1 LNGSV
6 LGEMNQEA
14 DTPIV
19 YPRVTSG
26 VDGLDAMVNGGL
38 PKGRI
43 VLIRGP
49 PGMGK
54 TILCG
59 QFLYKGAKN
68 GEKGLFVS
76 LEETREQLIRE
87 LYLVGMDFRR
97 LERDG
102 LVTFLDASPVRH
114 IPAEVK
120 LGNISVGKRDFSL
133 LALAK
138 KIKNIAEANKI
149 ERIVV
154 DPLTALT
161 IQYPEDGER
170 RLMVLDLLEVLS
182 QIGATCLMTEDF
194 GTLQS
199 KRIEDYSVHGV
210 IAMRPVEAG
219 TNIVKTVEVVKMRET
234 KHDDQTRLYRITD
247 EGIVVYPDQ
256 NVLALSYPHTNAQSS
271 EM

>member
-1 LNGSV
+1 MTEDS
-6 LGEMNQEA
+6 
-14 DTPIV
+14 DTEIA

-26 VDGLDAMVNGGL
+26 VDGLDVMLNGGF

-43 VLIRGP
+43 IMIRGP

-87 LYLVGMDFRR
+87 LYLFGMDFRQ
-97 LERDG
+97 LEKDG

-133 LALAK
+133 IALAK
-138 KIKNIAEANKI
+138 KIKSIAGANKT
-149 ERIVV
+149 ERIVI

-161 IQYPEDGER
+161 IQYPDDGER
-170 RLMVLDLLEVLS
+170 RLMVLDLIEVLS
-182 QIGATCLMTEDF
+182 QVRATCIMTEDF
-194 GTLQS
+194 GTPQS
-199 KRIEDYSVHGV
+199 PRIEDYSVHGV

-219 TNIVKTVEVVKMRET
+219 TNIVKTLEIVKMREA
-234 KHDDQTRLYRITD
+234 KHDDQTRLYRIAD

-256 NVLALSYPHTNAQSS
+256 NVLALSYPRRKAEPND
-271 EM
+271 E

>member
-1 LNGSV
+1 MSKDS
-6 LGEMNQEA
+6 
-14 DTPIV
+14 DTPIE

-26 VDGLDAMVNGGL
+26 VEGLDLMVNGGF

-43 VLIRGP
+43 VLVRGP

-54 TILCG
+54 TILAG
-59 QFLYKGAKN
+59 QFLYKGAKH
-68 GEKGLFVS
+68 GERGLFVS

-87 LYLVGMDFRR
+87 LFLVGMDFRK
-97 LERDG
+97 LEKDG
-102 LVTFLDASPVRH
+102 SVTFLDASPVRY

-133 LALAK
+133 VALAK
-138 KIKNIAEANKI
+138 KIKSVATANKI

-161 IQYPEDGER
+161 IQYPEDSER

-182 QIGATCLMTEDF
+182 QIGATCLLTEDF
-194 GTLQS
+194 GAAG
-199 KRIEDYSVHGV
+199 KRVEDYSVHGV
-210 IAMRPVEAG
+210 ITMRPVEAG
-219 TNIVKTVEVVKMRET
+219 TNIVKTMEIKKMRET

-256 NVLALSYPHTNAQSS
+256 NVLALSSPHSMPESNDT
-271 EM
+271 

>member
-1 LNGSV
+1 MS
-6 LGEMNQEA
+6 EES
-14 DTPIV
+14 DTPIA

-26 VDGLDAMVNGGL
+26 VDGLDVMVNGGF
-38 PKGRI
+38 PKGRVI
-43 VLIRGP
+43 LIRGT

-87 LYLVGMDFRR
+87 LYLVGMDLRQ

-102 LVTFLDASPVRH
+102 LITFLDASPIRH

-133 LALAK
+133 VALAK
-138 KIKNIAEANKI
+138 KVKDIVGANRI
-149 ERIVV
+149 ERIVI

-161 IQYPEDGER
+161 IQYPDDSER
-170 RLMVLDLLEVLS
+170 RLMVLDLIEVLC
-182 QIGATCLMTEDF
+182 QTGATCLMTEDL
-194 GTLQS
+194 GTQQS

-210 IAMRPVEAG
+210 VAMRPVEAG
-219 TNIVKTVEVVKMRET
+219 TNIVKTIEIVKMRET
-234 KHDDQTRLYRITD
+234 KNDDQARLYRITD
-247 EGIVVYPDQ
+247 EGMVVYPDQ
-256 NVLALSYPHTNAQSS
+256 NVLALLYPRTDSKSDN
-271 EM
+271 M

>member
-1 LNGSV
+1 
-6 LGEMNQEA
+6 MNPEA
-14 DTPIV
+14 DTPIA

-26 VDGLDAMVNGGL
+26 VDGLDVMVSGGF

-43 VLIRGP
+43 ILIRGP

-76 LEETREQLIRE
+76 LEETKEQLIRE
-87 LYLVGMDFRR
+87 LYLVGMDFRP
-97 LERDG
+97 LEKDG

-138 KIKNIAEANKI
+138 KIKNMAEGNKT

-182 QIGATCLMTEDF
+182 QLGATCLMTEDF
-194 GTLQS
+194 GTLES
-199 KRIEDYSVHGV
+199 NRIEDYSVHGV
-210 IAMRPVEAG
+210 ITMRPVEAG
-219 TNIVKTVEVVKMRET
+219 TNIVKTMKVVKMRET
-234 KHDDQTRLYRITD
+234 NNDDQTRLYRITE
-247 EGIVVYPDQ
+247 EGIIVYPDE
-256 NVLALSYPHTNAQSS
+256 NVLALSYPHTSAQSNDR
-271 EM
+271 

>member
-1 LNGSV
+1 MTQGS
-6 LGEMNQEA
+6 
-14 DTPIV
+14 DTPIA

-26 VDGLDAMVNGGL
+26 IDGLDVMMNGGF

-43 VLIRGP
+43 ILVRGP

-59 QFLYKGAKN
+59 QFLYKGARN

-76 LEETREQLIRE
+76 LEETKDQLIRE
-87 LYLVGMDFRR
+87 LYLVGMDLRQ

-102 LVTFLDASPVRH
+102 LVAFLDASPVRH

-120 LGNISVGKRDFSL
+120 LGGISVGKRDFSL
-133 LALAK
+133 VALAK
-138 KIKNIAEANKI
+138 KIRDIAGANKI
-149 ERIVV
+149 DRIVI

-161 IQYPEDGER
+161 IQYPDDSER
-170 RLMVLDLLEVLS
+170 RFMVLDLIEVLS
-182 QIGATCLMTEDF
+182 QTGATCVMTEDF
-194 GTLQS
+194 GTQQS
-199 KRIEDYSVHGV
+199 KRIEEYSVHGV

-219 TNIVKTVEVVKMRET
+219 TNIVKTMEVVKMRET
-234 KHDDQTRLYRITD
+234 KHDDQTRLFRITE

-256 NVLALSYPHTNAQSS
+256 NVLALSYPHRNVESNDS
-271 EM
+271 